1 LANAIALTPKAST
14 GAVIALAK
22 EFESYVFGEEA
33 AAPAAATTA
42 MQDNLDMDN
51 DVPL

>member
-1 LANAIALTPKAST
+1 
-14 GAVIALAK
+14 LAK

-33 AAPAAATTA
+33 AAPAVATAAVQGL
-42 MQDNLDMDN
+42 MDMDD